1 MDVADWTVKDVSYY
15 FNSHGYVEEGALLQ
29 EQVLGVYMDVFYF
42 LEIIQMVPNHAKHHI
57 FKDTLRKIP

>member
-29 EQVLGVYMDVFYF
+29 EQVLDVYMGAFHVF
-42 LEIIQMVPNHAKHHI
+42 
-57 FKDTLRKIP
+57 

>member
-29 EQVLGVYMDVFYF
+29 EQVLDVYIGAFHVF
-42 LEIIQMVPNHAKHHI
+42 
-57 FKDTLRKIP
+57 